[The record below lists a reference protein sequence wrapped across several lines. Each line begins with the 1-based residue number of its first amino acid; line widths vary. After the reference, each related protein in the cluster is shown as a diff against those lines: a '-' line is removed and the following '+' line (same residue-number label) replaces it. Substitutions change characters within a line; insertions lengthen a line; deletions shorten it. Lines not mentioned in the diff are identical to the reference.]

1 LKAHKSIKKKSQH
14 LIISKNLESKK
25 AREIFFQMKFHS
37 NQWDLQKI
45 VTNAEYK
52 YCKTM

>member
-1 LKAHKSIKKKSQH
+1 M
-14 LIISKNLESKK
+14 K

-52 YCKTM
+52 YCKTMQKVK